1 MCNYINIIFNESSI
15 FSSAEYRIKRERILK
30 LKYINNMNI
39 YELLF
44 HHERILNN
52 HHSKMYYLGK
62 KTDCIQNNLSLN
74 KSWIK

>member
-1 MCNYINIIFNESSI
+1 
-15 FSSAEYRIKRERILK
+15 
-30 LKYINNMNI
+30 MNI

-52 HHSKMYYLGK
+52 HHSKMNYIGK